1 MKSKKIYKYLLYLI
15 ILIYVLTAIYN
26 IYSKNYL
33 EMVQNL
39 GLIFVI
45 YCILKVAQNKNY

>member
-33 EMVQNL
+33 EMVQNI
-39 GLIFVI
+39 GLIFVS
-45 YCILKVAQNKNY
+45 YCILKVTQNKNY